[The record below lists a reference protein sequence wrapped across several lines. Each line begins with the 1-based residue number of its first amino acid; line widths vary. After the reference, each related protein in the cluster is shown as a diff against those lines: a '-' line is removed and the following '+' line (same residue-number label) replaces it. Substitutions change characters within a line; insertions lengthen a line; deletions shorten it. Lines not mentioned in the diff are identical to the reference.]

1 MDNFK
6 FEVVFP
12 ALVAGRFLLALTP
25 ISDALKHDHIL
36 TSPLTAYPRLQE
48 GLYLFSKGIDP
59 YSGGVF
65 RHSPLFLA
73 LFSTVIPLTNI
84 TAALL
89 WTASDAIS
97 AWALVRIW
105 RARQRIQRSSRDALV
120 AALYLLNPYT
130 LLPTLAL
137 SSSSFENALLLL
149 SVMFASEG
157 QTSPSLLALAFLTQ
171 LSPPSVLF
179 LLPLLLLL
187 ITDPVSHLATPRVFP
202 SKIHNII
209 PPLGEFSI
217 YFAALTF
224 ASTLVCGSWS
234 WVGQSWGATLTL
246 PDLTPNVGLWW
257 YFFTEMFDHFRPFF
271 LMVFSVHL
279 LIYVV
284 PVCIKFQH
292 DMLYVVFL
300 MAGVLAAFKPYPTLS
315 DPGLFVSMFALFPE
329 TYPYLHH
336 PLVTALLHLHSA
348 LLLPLFHHLWLS
360 QGTGNA
366 NFFYASTLVFGVS
379 NGAALLDA
387 VWSGLRI
394 AVGHVPESH
403 EVVQE

>member
-12 ALVAGRFLLALTP
+12 ALILGRFLLALAP
-25 ISDALKHDHIL
+25 LPDSLKHDHQL

-48 GLYLFSKGIDP
+48 GLYLFSQGIDP
-59 YSGGVF
+59 YSGGIF
-65 RHSPLFLA
+65 RHSPLYLA
-73 LFSTVIPLTNI
+73 IFSTAIPLTKLT
-84 TAALL
+84 TAFL
-89 WTASDAIS
+89 WTASDAVS

-105 RARQRIQRSSRDALV
+105 RARQRLSSSSRDALI
-120 AALYLLNPYT
+120 ATLYLINPYT
-130 LLPTLAL
+130 FLPTLAL
-137 SSSSFENALLLL
+137 SSSTFENTLLLL

-157 QTSPSLLALAFLTQ
+157 QTSPSLLALAFLSQ
-171 LSPPSVLF
+171 LSLHGM
-179 LLPLLLLL
+179 LLLVPVLLLL
-187 ITDPVSHLATPRVFP
+187 ITDPISHLAAPRPFSASFKTLAFP
-202 SKIHNII
+202 A
-209 PPLGEFSI
+209 GEFFV
-217 YFAALTF
+217 YFSVLTF
-224 ASTLVCGSWS
+224 VSTLVCGSWA
-234 WVGQSWGATLTL
+234 WVEQSWGAMVLL

-279 LIYVV
+279 LIYVL
-284 PVCIKFQH
+284 PLCIKFQH

-300 MAGVLAAFKPYPTLS
+300 MAGVLATFKPYPTLS
-315 DPGLFVSMFALFPE
+315 DPGLFLSMISLFPE
-329 TYPYLHH
+329 TYPHLRH

-366 NFFYASTLVFGVS
+366 NFFYASTLVFGMS
-379 NGAALLDA
+379 NGAALLDS
-387 VWSGLRI
+387 VWSGLRV
-394 AVGHVPESH
+394 AVGRVPDGL